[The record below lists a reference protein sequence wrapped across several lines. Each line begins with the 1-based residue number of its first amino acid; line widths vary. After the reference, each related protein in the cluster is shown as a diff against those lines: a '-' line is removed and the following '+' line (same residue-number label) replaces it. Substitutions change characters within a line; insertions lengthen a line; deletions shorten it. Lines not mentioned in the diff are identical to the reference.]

1 MLPRLPFAVDTRT
14 VTSFDGTRIAYH
26 VTRAP
31 YEGAKVIVLANGLGG
46 PPASWRAQIDYL
58 SDRYRLLTWDYRGLY
73 GSGKPPGNHPDAY
86 SIPNHVRDLEIIA
99 GTEGIT
105 EAAVVGW
112 SMGVQVSLEA
122 ASMCPE
128 RVAGLVLLNGT
139 YGHVF
144 SSGLQPWVRFPFAG
158 QIMHAVVDG
167 VALRPGLARAIE
179 FSAPRAI
186 TPTAALFWLISRVK
200 PATMSAV
207 MERYMREVFDPRTF
221 PNYLQLF
228 QELDAHSVLHHL
240 RDIHVPALVVSGA
253 WDWLTPA
260 YQSHVIA
267 KRLPDA
273 EAIHLRRASHFVLLE
288 RPEVVVP
295 ATERFLRQRA
305 RW

>member
-1 MLPRLPFAVDTRT
+1 MDDELPTRFIETRHGARVAYT
-14 VTSFDGTRIAYH
+14 VTGRGE
-26 VTRAP
+26 RALL
-31 YEGAKVIVLANGLGG
+31 LANGLGG
-46 PPASWRAQIDYL
+46 RLYTWQPLVDALR
-58 SDRYRLLTWDYRGLY
+58 DRYRIISWDYRGLFD
-73 GSGKPPGNHPDAY
+73 STAPARRAHLSITDHAEDAFA
-86 SIPNHVRDLEIIA
+86 VLDA
-99 GTEGIT
+99 EGVDR
-105 EAAVVGW
+105 AVLCGW

-122 ASMCPE
+122 ASMYPE
-128 RVAGLVLLNGT
+128 RVAGMVLLNGT

-158 QIMHAVVDG
+158 HLLHRVVEN
-167 VALRPGLARAIE
+167 VADRPGLARAIE
-179 FSAPRAI
+179 YAAPRAV
-186 TPTAALFWLISRVK
+186 TPTAAFFWLVSR
-200 PATMSAV
+200 ADTSRMSAV
-207 MERYMREVFDPRTF
+207 MDRYMREVFDPRTF

-267 KRLPDA
+267 RRLPDA

-295 ATERFLRQRA
+295 ATERFLTQRA

>member
-1 MLPRLPFAVDTRT
+1 MADEHPTRYIDTRHGARVAYT
-14 VTSFDGTRIAYH
+14 VMGRGERTLL
-26 VTRAP
+26 
-31 YEGAKVIVLANGLGG
+31 LANGLGG
-46 PPASWRAQIDYL
+46 RLYTWQPLVDALQDH
-58 SDRYRLLTWDYRGLY
+58 YRIITWDYRGLFD
-73 GSGKPPGNHPDAY
+73 STPPSRSAHLSITDHAEDAFA
-86 SIPNHVRDLEIIA
+86 VFDA
-99 GTEGIT
+99 EGVDR
-105 EAAVVGW
+105 AVFCGW

-122 ASMCPE
+122 ASMMPE
-128 RVAGLVLLNGT
+128 RVAGMLLMNGT

-144 SSGLQPWVRFPFAG
+144 SSGLQPFVRVPFAG
-158 QIMHAVVDG
+158 AWLNAVVET
-167 VALRPGLARAIE
+167 VADRPDLARAIE
-179 FSAPRAI
+179 FAAPRTVMPA
-186 TPTAALFWLISRVK
+186 AALFWLISRAR
-200 PATMSAV
+200 PAQMTPV
-207 MERYMREVFDPRTF
+207 MARYMREVFDPRTF
-221 PNYLQLF
+221 PNYLRLF

-295 ATERFLRQRA
+295 ATKSFLNKRA

>member
-1 MLPRLPFAVDTRT
+1 MDDDLPTRFIETRHGARVAYT
-14 VTSFDGTRIAYH
+14 VTGRGERTLL
-26 VTRAP
+26 
-31 YEGAKVIVLANGLGG
+31 LANGLGG
-46 PPASWRAQIDYL
+46 RLYTWQPLVDALRDE
-58 SDRYRLLTWDYRGLY
+58 YRIISWDYRGLFD
-73 GSGKPPGNHPDAY
+73 STAPTRRAHLSITDHADDAFA
-86 SIPNHVRDLEIIA
+86 VLDA
-99 GTEGIT
+99 EGIDR
-105 EAAVVGW
+105 AVLCGW